1 MGDLVMSASKP
12 IRIRNQLVEGW
23 NRTARA
29 RGRRAAPSFPFK
41 LITAMVACSRS
52 VLAHFFY
59 VPDGTDLPKRFVVD
73 GVPAPPFLD
82 GHAMCTSS
90 TPILAGLFLL
100 PPSTISVSFVCIYI
114 SNETKS
120 WLVLQC
126 CASIMYDGILL
137 SVHMHTTYRVVT
149 RR

>member
-1 MGDLVMSASKP
+1 MMGNLVMSASKP

-23 NRTARA
+23 NRTARCS

-90 TPILAGLFLL
+90 TPILAGLIFLL
-100 PPSTISVSFVCIYI
+100 PPSTISVSFVYIYI
-114 SNETKS
+114 YPTKPKVGLFCS
-120 WLVLQC
+120 
-126 CASIMYDGILL
+126 AAPP
-137 SVHMHTTYRVVT
+137 
-149 RR
+149 